1 MLNSLLPLLPP
12 VQNCLVVLR
21 ASEETVRGERVW
33 SCLPL
38 FNAVPLGYLNIG
50 KKKCESRGF
59 AGWNTRL
66 PPFAKLFLKTVIDT

>member
-21 ASEETVRGERVW
+21 ASEETVRGEPVW

-38 FNAVPLGYLNIG
+38 FNAVPLGYLNMG
-50 KKKCESRGF
+50 KKVRIARFCGVEYASAAFRQ
-59 AGWNTRL
+59 
-66 PPFAKLFLKTVIDT
+66 TVFKDGY